1 MTFFKLLAAAG
12 LSALLAG
19 PALAQERISIGTG
32 GTGGLFCVIGAGMA
46 DVLNQK
52 MPGTTA
58 RAEVTG
64 ASVENI
70 RRVAAAQMT
79 FGFSSSSTPYEASAG
94 DRKSGRADKGVY
106 DRLALGGR
114 RIFKKKKTK
123 R

>member
-32 GTGGLFCVIGAGMA
+32 GTGGLFYVIGAGMA

-70 RRVAAAQMT
+70 RRVAADQMT
-79 FGFSSSSTPYEASAG
+79 FGFSSSSTLYEASAG
-94 DRKSGRADKGVY
+94 EGPRSEERRGGKEGV
-106 DRLALGGR
+106 RTCRSRGTR
-114 RIFKKKKTK
+114 
-123 R
+123 